1 MNALSCL
8 VFVLN
13 GPNLNLLG
21 KRQPEIYG
29 VRRWPMSRRIA
40 GRWPRRKALNCASI
54 NRTANMS

>member
-1 MNALSCL
+1 MNRL

-29 VRRWPMSRRIA
+29 HETEAVKQAASSEAMVRLDRRA
-40 GRWPRRKALNCASI
+40 ASV
-54 NRTANMS
+54 